1 MTAGVEHEPDAVG
14 SSHELAML
22 RAAELYYYGRLTH
35 AQIAEQLA
43 TSRWTVGRLL
53 EQAREVGIVRIIIEH
68 PLARHHQLEV
78 ELRKQFGV
86 RDALVVPG
94 QADSSVTM
102 QAVCRAAAQ
111 YLTALR
117 PRPSVLGVSWGRTTS
132 RVATAV
138 SDGWNPGV
146 TVVQTN
152 GGLAMDGTGHVSAAL
167 RTIAERGPGRARM
180 MPAPTIVQSVSLA
193 RALRDPA
200 VGDACLGG
208 QRPHHRLFAGL
219 GDSTSVLV
227 DSGYLTVAE
236 VAQSAARRRR
246 DVLSH
251 FVDASG
257 RIVER
262 TLTPAPSRIAL
273 HSLRQ
278 CPNSTPW
285 FRRREGASGQG
296 DPRRRVVH
304 HDHHRRRT
312 GRRPTG
318 RLTHPHRKKEA
329 WQRSQSSAQASWPPH

>member
-1 MTAGVEHEPDAVG
+1 MTAGVDHEPDAVG
-14 SSHELAML
+14 SSHDLAML

-117 PRPSVLGVSWGRTTS
+117 PRPKVLGVSWGRTTS
-132 RVATAV
+132 RVATALN
-138 SDGWNPGV
+138 DGWNSGV

-152 GGLAMDGTGHVSAAL
+152 GGLAMDGAGHVSAAL
-167 RTIAERGPGRARM
+167 RTIAERGPGRVRM

-193 RALRDPA
+193 GALVQDPA
-200 VGDACLGG
+200 V
-208 QRPHHRLFAGL
+208 AGTL
-219 GDSTSVLV
+219 ALAASARTILYSPGSATSTSVLV

-236 VAQSAARRRR
+236 VARLQQRGVAG

-257 RIVER
+257 RIVDEELDAR
-262 TLTPAPSRIAL
+262 TISIAL
-273 HSLRQ
+273 DSLRQ
-278 CPNSTPW
+278 CPNSIAVVS
-285 FRRREGASGQG
+285 GAEKVPAARAILAAGLCTTIITDAELAAVLLVG
-296 DPRRRVVH
+296 
-304 HDHHRRRT
+304 
-312 GRRPTG
+312 
-318 RLTHPHRKKEA
+318 
-329 WQRSQSSAQASWPPH
+329 

>member
-1 MTAGVEHEPDAVG
+1 MTARVDHEPDAVG

-152 GGLAMDGTGHVSAAL
+152 GGLAMDGTGWSGIRVAKMTPSSSSAF
-167 RTIAERGPGRARM
+167 
-180 MPAPTIVQSVSLA
+180 MPAWSSACCAAMAA
-193 RALRDPA
+193 R
-200 VGDACLGG
+200 
-208 QRPHHRLFAGL
+208 
-219 GDSTSVLV
+219 
-227 DSGYLTVAE
+227 E
-236 VAQSAARRRR
+236 VADS
-246 DVLSH
+246 
-251 FVDASG
+251 
-257 RIVER
+257 
-262 TLTPAPSRIAL
+262 
-273 HSLRQ
+273 
-278 CPNSTPW
+278 
-285 FRRREGASGQG
+285 
-296 DPRRRVVH
+296 
-304 HDHHRRRT
+304 
-312 GRRPTG
+312 
-318 RLTHPHRKKEA
+318 
-329 WQRSQSSAQASWPPH
+329 SSAI